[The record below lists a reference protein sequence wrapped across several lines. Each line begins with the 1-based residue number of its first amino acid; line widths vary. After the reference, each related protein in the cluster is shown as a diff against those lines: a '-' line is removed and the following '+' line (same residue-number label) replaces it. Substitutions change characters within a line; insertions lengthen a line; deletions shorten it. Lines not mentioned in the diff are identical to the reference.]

1 MTQTERMLRIR
12 ERLTAKLQPLQL
24 EIVDDSH
31 SHAGHAGARGGAGH
45 FTIHIVA
52 QGFADKTLIERHRM
66 IYDLLQDMMHSE
78 IHALSIQARSPSEL
92 QASKPTTTQGPIHD

>member
-1 MTQTERMLRIR
+1 MTQTERMLRMR

-31 SHAGHAGARGGAGH
+31 LHAGHAGARDGAGH

-52 QGFADKTLIERHRM
+52 QAFTDKTLIERHRM
-66 IYDLLQDMMHSE
+66 IYDLLQDMMHGE
-78 IHALSIQARSPSEL
+78 IHALSIQARSPNEL
-92 QASKPTTTQGPIHD
+92 QAS